1 MEPESANQQP
11 GWGHDQSEG
20 PSQCDLTR
28 MLISEM
34 ELSQDCGYSA
44 VLWWRR
50 FFNIWKYLHTLLS
63 VHWFTRSRPCQAM
76 SGLIRMYLWMAD
88 KKQDKCPS
96 PGAPRVQSPEAW
108 LSVEFSLQRRGTH
121 QRLSPVQCRYFMIIT
136 SPLLCKEI
144 TFVKRLNVPSNFDR
158 NRNIINDNE

>member
-44 VLWWRR
+44 VLWRR
-50 FFNIWKYLHTLLS
+50 FFNIWKYLYTLL
-63 VHWFTRSRPCQAM
+63 FTGSPGLGHVRPCQDSLECI
-76 SGLIRMYLWMAD
+76 SGWLIR
-88 KKQDKCPS
+88 S
-96 PGAPRVQSPEAW
+96 RTSAPHQER
-108 LSVEFSLQRRGTH
+108 LEFSLQRRGTH
-121 QRLSPVQCRYFMIIT
+121 QRRSSAQCRYFMIIT

-144 TFVKRLNVPSNFDR
+144 TFVKRINVPSNFDR